1 MTYVLGEQSEKRLH
15 GVHPDLVAVVR
26 LAYTLSAQDFRV
38 IEGLRTR
45 DRQRYLVEKGASKTM
60 NSRHLTGH
68 AVDLVPIVDGKVS
81 WDWKWF
87 YPIAEAMKQAAKIK
101 GVPVE
106 WGGDWEHFKDGPHW
120 QLPRGKYP

>member
-1 MTYVLGEQSEKRLH
+1 MAYALSEHSLKRLQ

-26 LAYTLSAQDFRV
+26 LAITLTAQDFRV

-45 DRQRYLVEKGASKTM
+45 ERQRYLVEKGASKTM

-68 AVDLVPIVDGKVS
+68 AVDLAPIVDGQVS
-81 WDWKWF
+81 WDWHHF

-106 WGGDWEHFKDGPHW
+106 WGGDWAKFRDGPHW

>member
-1 MTYVLGEQSEKRLH
+1 MTYVLGEQSEKRLQ

-68 AVDLVPIVDGKVS
+68 AVDLAPIVDGKVS

-106 WGGDWEHFKDGPHW
+106 WGGDWVKFKDGPHW

>member
-1 MTYVLGEQSEKRLH
+1 MAYVLGEQSLKRLQ
-15 GVHPDLVAVVR
+15 GVHPDLDAVVR
-26 LAYTLSAQDFRV
+26 LAITLTEQDFRV

-45 DRQRYLVEKGASKTM
+45 ERQRYLVEKGASKTM

-68 AVDLVPIVDGKVS
+68 AVDLAPIVDGQVS
-81 WDWKWF
+81 WDWKHF

-101 GVPVE
+101 SVPIE
-106 WGGDWEHFKDGPHW
+106 WGGDWAKFRDGPHW

>member
-1 MTYVLGEQSEKRLH
+1 MAYALSEHSLKRLQ

-26 LAYTLSAQDFRV
+26 LAITLTAQDFRV

-45 DRQRYLVEKGASKTM
+45 ERQRYLVEKGASKTM

-68 AVDLVPIVDGKVS
+68 AVDLAPIVDGQVS
-81 WDWKWF
+81 WDWKHF

-101 GVPVE
+101 SVPIE
-106 WGGDWEHFKDGPHW
+106 WGGDWAKFRDGPHW